1 MAISPL
7 TNRRWEVPEPG
18 DAAPVRSITSAVFQ
32 RLRADILSCRISP
45 GDKLRPAEIAGAL
58 AVSLSAVREALSR
71 LAADGLVRIEDQKGF
86 RASPVSLDD
95 LRDVTR
101 TRVEIEGLALR
112 RAIAGGGTRW
122 EDDIRTALERLCAI
136 PRRRGE
142 DRLLPNE
149 AWAVAHERFHF
160 ALLSACGSEWLLRF
174 RSTLFSQSERYRR
187 LSVPAQPDDAR
198 DVAGEHRRIA
208 AAVLARDADA
218 AVAALASHYEATMA
232 LALAVIDDALEP
244 GSGAT
249 LREGAPL
256 ERDDLRWKR
265 REV

>member
-1 MAISPL
+1 MAIHPL
-7 TNRRWEVPEPG
+7 TAHGWETSGQG
-18 DAAPVRSITSAVFQ
+18 DAAPVRSITSAVFR

-71 LAADGLVRIEDQKGF
+71 LAADGLVRMEDQKGF

-112 RAIAGGGTRW
+112 RAIERGGKRW

-149 AWAVAHERFHF
+149 AWAVEHDRFHF
-160 ALLSACGSEWLLRF
+160 ALLSACASEWLLRF

-187 LSVPAQPDDAR
+187 LSVPAQPDDSR

-208 AAVLARDADA
+208 AAVLARDAGA
-218 AVAALASHYEATMA
+218 AVAALTDHYEATMT
-232 LALAVIDDALEP
+232 LALAVMDDAVAPEA
-244 GSGAT
+244 GRFEGK
-249 LREGAPL
+249 GAP
-256 ERDDLRWKR
+256 
-265 REV
+265 